1 MNIDIEQ
8 DEKLEKVEVFN
19 IILERTNDLD
29 DRIALV
35 DGVVEITDTSSM
47 CIKMEVYVMSD
58 VYTMTSFPSSG

>member
-8 DEKLEKVEVFN
+8 DEILEKVEVFN

-29 DRIALV
+29 DRITLV
-35 DGVVEITDTSSM
+35 DGVVEITDTSGM

-58 VYTMTSFPSSG
+58 IQ

>member
-8 DEKLEKVEVFN
+8 DERLEKVEVFN

-29 DRIALV
+29 DRITLV

-58 VYTMTSFPSSG
+58 VYTMTSFPCRG